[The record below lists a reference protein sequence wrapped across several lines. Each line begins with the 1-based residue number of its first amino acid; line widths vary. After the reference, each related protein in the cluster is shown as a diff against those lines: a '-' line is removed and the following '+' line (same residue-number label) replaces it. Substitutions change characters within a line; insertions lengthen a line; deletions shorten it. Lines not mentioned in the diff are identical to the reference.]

1 MKFPRKLSKE
11 RLSLLSLEDRK
22 IYEYEHSGLC
32 PEMKKLQESKKKKV
46 VYNDEGKRV
55 PSICSKC
62 GGTVVLKIQGEP
74 IYVCSNCGEYYG
86 TMPCH
91 LGESEE
97 ANIDNNDEIT
107 YEDIQDMKLSNEYTE
122 EEKRQIKQ
130 MMDEML
136 FESQFDEL
144 FDKELIAEVGL
155 DEYNNI
161 KKNIFEYVMND
172 PDLHSLNEAEGH
184 AADWWMDCS
193 WILKLSA
200 GLLTGLLGIIAWLFM
215 KGKDRLAMMKL
226 KQYMNKLVELTDS
239 GVNKK
244 RPWYSFLL
252 PGRKNKQN
260 TGDYNKACFR
270 TIQETAE
277 RNMACLYTQCIHRLG
292 FLSPSLTN
300 FNSIPSGGL
309 PPEDSGLGNFINLA
323 SIMSVDVENIK
334 LPEDDTTDE
343 NIGKLLPFKLNQ
355 DYLNT
360 IDLPSLPTNYAML
373 MSNIDY
379 PTKAN
384 ENPNGSLFMKP
395 TKEILQD
402 KGSDLGI
409 TYFNKNVKLN
419 SIINME
425 SSKNESY
432 ISSLNSYLNAIFEVE
447 NENGLDKTKG
457 ISLNSPLTGDLDSTT
472 VLGSDIDQET
482 KKREETKAHSFN
494 GNFIDAIDNYVRA
507 SIPIITKLIKSI
519 CGTDAIKDMQKLS
532 ETLSV
537 LNNASEG
544 NMSKYMK
551 HNDKILHDIMD
562 NDNLKTISEQ
572 RDNREALQLV
582 IKLFKMLKSD
592 KLIKALNISAEQYDK
607 AFNTINDNSNDID
620 YKKRDFENDVERL
633 FDKKY
638 NDILSLY
645 NKLNDND
652 KNQQKHQNQNNNNF
666 NGTESY
672 INDYLIANL
681 LLEDEQFKDKE
692 DIQKEIIRTIERTYK
707 DTKNSVT
714 DCMTPFMT
722 IDTQNWY
729 IIKNAGDR
737 MKKLKEAADK
747 EITEKIGLICRTSQ
761 SSSSTLGDKFKAA
774 LSKHPVRA
782 ASLQNIWARY
792 ADDLDDR
799 IESRLRSISGDNGN
813 SNIMDSIKTFLS
825 TTYPNLIA
833 LMLYYKSIFY
843 LVKLYTDKYPI
854 DKNSV
859 EIYTKEKED
868 NDKLRL
874 NILMLHAQAHDDIN
888 NTKIS

>member
-11 RLSLLSLEDRK
+11 RLSLLSPEDRK

-46 VYNDEGKRV
+46 VYNDEGEVV
-55 PSICSKC
+55 PDICPKC
-62 GGTVVLKIQGEP
+62 GGKVVVKIQGEP

-97 ANIDNNDEIT
+97 TNIDNDDEIT

-300 FNSIPSGGL
+300 FNSITDM
-309 PPEDSGLGNFINLA
+309 PPEDSGLGMFADIANGVSDKA
-323 SIMSVDVENIK
+323 EDVYLESGLEKLVPTKVNKEYYKNIS
-334 LPEDDTTDE
+334 
-343 NIGKLLPFKLNQ
+343 
-355 DYLNT
+355 
-360 IDLPSLPTNYAML
+360 LPSLPTNYAML

-402 KGSDLGI
+402 KGSDIGLI
-409 TYFNKNVKLN
+409 YFNKDSVNLN
-419 SIINME
+419 SIVNFQTT
-425 SSKNESY
+425 KNESY
-432 ISSLNSYLNAIFEVE
+432 ISNRNSYLNAIFEVE
-447 NENGLDKTKG
+447 NEDGLDRTKG
-457 ISLNSPLTGDLDSTT
+457 VSLSSPLTGDLDPTK
-472 VLGSDIDQET
+472 VLGSELDQET
-482 KKREETKAHSFN
+482 KKREESKAHSFK
-494 GNFIDAIDNYVRA
+494 GNLVDAIDNYIMA
-507 SIPIITKLIKSI
+507 TIPIVTKLMKSI
-519 CGTDAIKDMQKLS
+519 CGEDSAKEMQDFSKLIT
-532 ETLSV
+532 TLSNTANGNSMKFMKKHDDV
-537 LNNASEG
+537 L
-544 NMSKYMK
+544 K
-551 HNDKILHDIMD
+551 DIMD
-562 NDNLKTISEQ
+562 NDYQQSRNEQKLRTMLAGEIMKFSIWLKDPKYRNILKIDDKKAESII
-572 RDNREALQLV
+572 DDL
-582 IKLFKMLKSD
+582 IKLQSD
-592 KLIKALNISAEQYDK
+592 PNIDEK
-607 AFNTINDNSNDID
+607 
-620 YKKRDFENDVERL
+620 DF
-633 FDKKY
+633 
-638 NDILSLY
+638 
-645 NKLNDND
+645 
-652 KNQQKHQNQNNNNF
+652 
-666 NGTESY
+666 
-672 INDYLIANL
+672 NL
-681 LLEDEQFKDKE
+681 LLQKYDLPKSTDLSKIYQKTQNMQNESELYISPILHNIYTIPNYLYEDEQIKNGNEILKNLNHAIEVAYDEYKKN
-692 DIQKEIIRTIERTYK
+692 IQQNISSKIE
-707 DTKNSVT
+707 TKVS
-714 DCMTPFMT
+714 D
-722 IDTQNWY
+722 WY
-729 IIKNAGDR
+729 IVKNAQER
-737 MKKLKEAADK
+737 MKKLKDAADK
-747 EITEKIGLICRTSQ
+747 EITEKIGLICRTSSQ
-761 SSSSTLGDKFKAA
+761 SAASTLGDKFLAA

-782 ASLQNIWARY
+782 TSLQNIWARY

-799 IESRLRSISGDNGN
+799 IESRIRSITGDNGN
-813 SNIMDSIKTFLS
+813 SNILDTIKDFLIR
-825 TTYPNLIA
+825 TYPNLIA
-833 LMLYYKSIFY
+833 LMLYYKQIFY
-843 LVKLYTDKYPI
+843 LVKLYTEKYPI
-854 DKNSV
+854 SMKSAEDMKKEQENLEYQRIVSLLSQLHIHNLKN
-859 EIYTKEKED
+859 
-868 NDKLRL
+868 
-874 NILMLHAQAHDDIN
+874 
-888 NTKIS
+888 

>member
-11 RLSLLSLEDRK
+11 RLSLLSPEDRK

-46 VYNDEGKRV
+46 VYNDEGKVV
-55 PSICSKC
+55 PDICPKC
-62 GGTVVLKIQGEP
+62 GGAVVLKIQGEP
-74 IYVCSNCGEYYG
+74 IYVCSNCDEYYG

-91 LGESEE
+91 LGESEDTT
-97 ANIDNNDEIT
+97 IDNDDEIT
-107 YEDIQDMKLSNEYTE
+107 YEDIQDMKLSNEYSE

-184 AADWWMDCS
+184 SADWWMDCS

-300 FNSIPSGGL
+300 FNSITSGDE
-309 PPEDSGLGNFINLA
+309 PTADSGLGQFFEIVNGVSTEGESSYIN
-323 SIMSVDVENIK
+323 EGTK
-334 LPEDDTTDE
+334 
-343 NIGKLLPFKLNQ
+343 KLLPIKINEKRFNKSL
-355 DYLNT
+355 LM
-360 IDLPSLPTNYAML
+360 LPSLPTNYAML

-395 TKEILQD
+395 TKEIIQD
-402 KGSDLGI
+402 KASDIGLK
-409 TYFNKNVKLN
+409 YFNKEHVKLDD
-419 SIINME
+419 IVKYE
-425 SSKNESY
+425 TLKNESY
-432 ISSLNSYLNAIFEVE
+432 FTSLNTTLSLFEVE

-457 ISLNSPLTGDLDSTT
+457 VSFGGPLTGDLDSTT
-472 VLGSDIDQET
+472 VLGRDLDQET
-482 KKREETKAHSFN
+482 KKRVENKASAFN
-494 GNFIDAIDNYVRA
+494 GNLIDAIDNYVRG
-507 SIPIITKLIKSI
+507 SIPIVTSLMKSI
-519 CGTDAIKDMQKLS
+519 CGNNGMQEMSKFAQKVADM
-532 ETLSV
+532 
-537 LNNASEG
+537 NNASEG
-544 NMSKYMK
+544 NMDKYMK
-551 HNDKILHDIMD
+551 KEDAVLKQIMD
-562 NDNLKTISEQ
+562 NEYQKDLNGWREFSETASRCSYIISWASSNEFKQKIGITDIKRLNEFIKRLQDKIRNSDSRNKDLDLIISKYTSYSKYDELKKIAYSLKLVDESISIFTYN
-572 RDNREALQLV
+572 DMYSYAYNS
-582 IKLFKMLKSD
+582 LFENE
-592 KLIKALNISAEQYDK
+592 LIKNGDE
-607 AFNTINDNSNDID
+607 
-620 YKKRDFENDVERL
+620 
-633 FDKKY
+633 
-638 NDILSLY
+638 ILSQLEKGNEQTY
-645 NKLNDND
+645 K
-652 KNQQKHQNQNNNNF
+652 F
-666 NGTESY
+666 
-672 INDYLIANL
+672 INANL
-681 LLEDEQFKDKE
+681 TREITAIITSYGNPED
-692 DIQKEIIRTIERTYK
+692 
-707 DTKNSVT
+707 
-714 DCMTPFMT
+714 
-722 IDTQNWY
+722 WY
-729 IIKNAGDR
+729 IIKNARER
-737 MKKLKEAADK
+737 MKKLKDAADK

-761 SSSSTLGDKFKAA
+761 SASSTLGDKFKAA

-782 ASLQNIWARY
+782 TSLQNIWARY

-799 IESRLRSISGDNGN
+799 IESRIRSITGANGN
-813 SNIMDSIKTFLS
+813 SNIYKSIEEFL
-825 TTYPNLIA
+825 TVQYPNLIA
-833 LMLYYKSIFY
+833 VMLYYKQIFY
-843 LVKLYTDKYPI
+843 LIKLYTDKYPI
-854 DKNSV
+854 
-859 EIYTKEKED
+859 TKESSDELKKQQEERET
-868 NDKLRL
+868 LYTYAQLL
-874 NILMLHAQAHDDIN
+874 NILNSSKN
-888 NTKIS
+888 NQN

>member
-1 MKFPRKLSKE
+1 MRFPRKLSKE
-11 RLSLLSLEDRK
+11 RLSLLSPDDRK

-46 VYNDEGKRV
+46 VYNDEGKVV
-55 PSICSKC
+55 PDICPKC
-62 GGTVVLKIQGEP
+62 GAKVVVKIQGEP
-74 IYVCSNCGEYYG
+74 VYVCSNCGEYYG

-97 ANIDNNDEIT
+97 TNIDNDDEIT

-144 FDKELIAEVGL
+144 FDNELIAEVGL

-161 KKNIFEYVMND
+161 KKNIFEYVIND

-300 FNSIPSGGL
+300 FNSITSGGL

-323 SIMSVDVENIK
+323 SIMTVDVENIK
-334 LPEDDTTDE
+334 LPEDDITDE

-409 TYFNKNVKLN
+409 TYFNKNIKLN
-419 SIINME
+419 SIINVE

-457 ISLNSPLTGDLDSTT
+457 VSLNSPLTGDLDSTK
-472 VLGSDIDQET
+472 VLGSELDQET
-482 KKREETKAHSFN
+482 KKREENKAHSFN

-519 CGTDAIKDMQKLS
+519 CGADAIKDMS
-532 ETLSV
+532 ELTKTLSV
-537 LNNASEG
+537 LNNAAEG

-551 HNDKILHDIMD
+551 HNDKVLHDIMD

-572 RDNREALQLV
+572 RENKEVLQMV
-582 IKLFKMLKSD
+582 IHLFNILKD
-592 KLIKALNISAEQYDK
+592 GKIRKTLNISDEQYNKGID
-607 AFNTINDNSNDID
+607 TINKNSEEID
-620 YKKRDFENDVERL
+620 YKKRDFENDVERM
-633 FDKKY
+633 FNKKY
-638 NDILSLY
+638 NDIASLY
-645 NKLNDND
+645 KTLN
-652 KNQQKHQNQNNNNF
+652 NQNTQSQQSKKQNNNF
-666 NGTESY
+666 NDSESY
-672 INDYLIANL
+672 INDYLIANS

-714 DCMTPFMT
+714 DSMTPFMT

-737 MKKLKEAADK
+737 MKKLKDAADK

-854 DKNSV
+854 DKKTV
-859 EIYTKEKED
+859 ELYTKEKED

>member
-11 RLSLLSLEDRK
+11 RLSLLSPEDRK

-32 PEMKKLQESKKKKV
+32 PEMKQLQESKKKKRI
-46 VYNDEGKRV
+46 YNDEGNIV
-55 PSICSKC
+55 PHICPKC
-62 GGTVVLKIQGEP
+62 GGTVVVKIKGEP
-74 IYVCSNCGEYYG
+74 VYVCSNCDAYYG
-86 TMPCH
+86 TMPFN
-91 LGESEE
+91 LKESEDV
-97 ANIDNNDEIT
+97 IDNSDDEIT
-107 YEDIQDMKLSNEYTE
+107 YEDIQDIKLSNEYSE

-161 KKNIFEYVMND
+161 KKNIFEYIMND
-172 PDLHSLNEAEGH
+172 PDLHTLNEAEGH
-184 AADWWMDCS
+184 AADWWMNCS

-252 PGRKNKQN
+252 LGRKNKQN
-260 TGDYNKACFR
+260 TGDYNKSCFR

-300 FNSIPSGGL
+300 FNSITSGGM

-334 LPEDDTTDE
+334 LPEDDISYE
-343 NIGKLLPFKLNQ
+343 NVSKLLPFKLNK

-360 IDLPSLPTNYAML
+360 INLPALPTNYAML

-409 TYFNKNVKLN
+409 TYFNKNIKLN
-419 SIINME
+419 SIINVQ
-425 SSKNESY
+425 SNKNESY

-447 NENGLDKTKG
+447 NEEGLDKTKG
-457 ISLNSPLTGDLDSTT
+457 LSLSSPLTGDLDPTT
-472 VLGSDIDQET
+472 VLGSELDQET

-507 SIPIITKLIKSI
+507 SIPIITKLIKAI
-519 CGTDAIKDMQKLS
+519 CGTDAIKDMQELS
-532 ETLSV
+532 KTLSV
-537 LNNASEG
+537 LNNAAEG

-551 HNDKILHDIMD
+551 HNDKVLHDIMD
-562 NDNLKTISEQ
+562 NDNLKTIQEQ
-572 RDNREALQLV
+572 RDTKEVLQMV
-582 IKLFKMLKSD
+582 IKLFGILKDDKIRQSLQISD
-592 KLIKALNISAEQYDK
+592 EQYAKGIDEIDN
-607 AFNTINDNSNDID
+607 NTNDLD
-620 YKKRDFENDVERL
+620 YKKRDFENDVERMFHKSFKEIL
-633 FDKKY
+633 QIWKEQDKK
-638 NDILSLY
+638 
-645 NKLNDND
+645 K
-652 KNQQKHQNQNNNNF
+652 KNAEVQGEPNVNASY
-666 NGTESY
+666 SY
-672 INDYLIANL
+672 INDYLIAHSL
-681 LLEDEQFKDKE
+681 YEDEQFKDKE

-714 DCMTPFMT
+714 DCMMPFMT

-729 IIKNAGDR
+729 IIKNARDR
-737 MKKLKEAADK
+737 MKNLKEKADK

-761 SSSSTLGDKFKAA
+761 SASSTLGDKFKAA

-843 LVKLYTDKYPI
+843 LVKLYTDKFPI

-859 EIYTKEKED
+859 ELYTKEKED

>member
-11 RLSLLSLEDRK
+11 RLSLLSPEDRK

-32 PEMKKLQESKKKKV
+32 PEMKQLQESKKKKRI
-46 VYNDEGKRV
+46 YNDEGDVV
-55 PSICSKC
+55 PQICPKC

-74 IYVCSNCGEYYG
+74 VYVCSNCDAYYG
-86 TMPCH
+86 TMPFN
-91 LGESEE
+91 LKESEDV
-97 ANIDNNDEIT
+97 IDTSDDEIT
-107 YEDIQDMKLSNEYTE
+107 YEDIQDIKLSNEYSE

-161 KKNIFEYVMND
+161 KKNIFEYIMND
-172 PDLHSLNEAEGH
+172 PDLHTLNEAEGH

-300 FNSIPSGGL
+300 FNSITSGDE
-309 PPEDSGLGNFINLA
+309 PADDSGLGKFFDIVNGVSKDREDAYIN
-323 SIMSVDVENIK
+323 EGTK
-334 LPEDDTTDE
+334 
-343 NIGKLLPFKLNQ
+343 KLLPIKVNEKRFNKSL
-355 DYLNT
+355 LM
-360 IDLPSLPTNYAML
+360 LPSLPTNYAML

-395 TKEILQD
+395 TKEIIQD
-402 KGSDLGI
+402 KASDIGLK
-409 TYFNKNVKLN
+409 YFNEHVKLDD
-419 SIINME
+419 IVKYE
-425 SSKNESY
+425 TLKNESY
-432 ISSLNSYLNAIFEVE
+432 MLSLNRVLSLFEVE
-447 NENGLDKTKG
+447 NEEGLDKTKG
-457 ISLNSPLTGDLDSTT
+457 VSLGGLLTGDKDPTT
-472 VLGSDIDQET
+472 GLGSDIDQET
-482 KKREETKAHSFN
+482 MKRVENEVSAFN
-494 GNFIDAIDNYVRA
+494 GNLIDAIDNYVRS
-507 SIPIITKLIKSI
+507 SIPIVTTLMKSI
-519 CGTDAIKDMQKLS
+519 CGNNGTTEMSKFAQKVS
-532 ETLSV
+532 DI
-537 LNNASEG
+537 NNASEG
-544 NMSKYMK
+544 NMDKYMK
-551 HNDKILHDIMD
+551 KEDAVLKQIMD
-562 NDNLKTISEQ
+562 NEYQKDLNGWREFSETA
-572 RDNREALQLV
+572 RR
-582 IKLFKMLKSD
+582 S
-592 KLIKALNISAEQYDK
+592 S
-607 AFNTINDNSNDID
+607 
-620 YKKRDFENDVERL
+620 
-633 FDKKY
+633 
-638 NDILSLY
+638 DILSWTSSDQFIQKLGITDKKKLKEFKY
-645 NKLNDND
+645 RVTDKIQNTDSRNKDLDLVIAKYTSYSKYDELKKMAASLNLTESVSVFTYND
-652 KNQQKHQNQNNNNF
+652 KY
-666 NGTESY
+666 SY
-672 INDYLIANL
+672 AYNSLFENEQIKNSDEIIKQ
-681 LLEDEQFKDKE
+681 LEDGNEQ
-692 DIQKEIIRTIERTYK
+692 TYK
-707 DTKNSVT
+707 FVKDNLTREITGIITSYGN
-714 DCMTPFMT
+714 PEE
-722 IDTQNWY
+722 WY
-729 IIKNAGDR
+729 IIKNARER

-761 SSSSTLGDKFKAA
+761 SASSTLGDKFKAA

-799 IESRLRSISGDNGN
+799 IESRIRSITGDNGN
-813 SNIMDSIKTFLS
+813 SCMYKSIQEFL
-825 TTYPNLIA
+825 TVQYPNLLA
-833 LMLYYKSIFY
+833 VMLYYKQIFY
-843 LVKLYTDKYPI
+843 LIKLYTDKYPI
-854 DKNSV
+854 
-859 EIYTKEKED
+859 TKESSDELKKQQEEQET
-868 NDKLRL
+868 LYTYAQLL
-874 NILMLHAQAHDDIN
+874 NILN
-888 NTKIS
+888 NSKNNQN

>member
-11 RLSLLSLEDRK
+11 RLSLLSPEDRK

-32 PEMKKLQESKKKKV
+32 PEMKKLQESKKKKR
-46 VYNDEGKRV
+46 VYNDEGTIV
-55 PSICSKC
+55 PHICPKC
-62 GGTVVLKIQGEP
+62 GGTVVLKIKGEP
-74 IYVCSNCGEYYG
+74 VYVCSNCDAYYG
-86 TMPCH
+86 TMPFN
-91 LGESEE
+91 LKESEDV
-97 ANIDNNDEIT
+97 IDNSDDEIT
-107 YEDIQDMKLSNEYTE
+107 YEDIQDIKLSNEYSE

-161 KKNIFEYVMND
+161 KKNIFEYIMND
-172 PDLHSLNEAEGH
+172 PDLHTLNEAEGH

-260 TGDYNKACFR
+260 TGDYNKSCFR
-270 TIQETAE
+270 TIQETEE

-300 FNSIPSGGL
+300 FNSITSGDE
-309 PPEDSGLGNFINLA
+309 PADDSGLGKFFDIVNGVSKKGEDAYIN
-323 SIMSVDVENIK
+323 EGTK
-334 LPEDDTTDE
+334 
-343 NIGKLLPFKLNQ
+343 KLLPIKVNEKRFNKSL
-355 DYLNT
+355 LK
-360 IDLPSLPTNYAML
+360 LPSLPTNYAML

-395 TKEILQD
+395 TKEIIQD
-402 KGSDLGI
+402 KASDIGLK
-409 TYFNKNVKLN
+409 YFNEHVNLDDIVKYETL
-419 SIINME
+419 
-425 SSKNESY
+425 KNESY
-432 ISSLNSYLNAIFEVE
+432 MLSLNRVLSLFE
-447 NENGLDKTKG
+447 
-457 ISLNSPLTGDLDSTT
+457 GDLDPTSG
-472 VLGSDIDQET
+472 LGSDIDQET
-482 KKREETKAHSFN
+482 MKRVDNEVSAFN
-494 GNFIDAIDNYVRA
+494 GNLIDAIDNYVRS
-507 SIPIITKLIKSI
+507 SIPIVTTLMKSI
-519 CGTDAIKDMQKLS
+519 CGNNGIKEMSNFAQKVSDM
-532 ETLSV
+532 
-537 LNNASEG
+537 NNASEG
-544 NMSKYMK
+544 NMDKYMK
-551 HNDKILHDIMD
+551 KEDAVLKQIMD
-562 NDNLKTISEQ
+562 NEYQKDLNGWREFSETARRSSEILSWTSSDQFIQKLGITDKKKLKEFKVRVTDKIKNTDSRNKDLDLVIAKYTSYSKYDELKKIADSLNLEESVSVFTYNDKYSYAYNSLFENEQIKNSDEIIKQLEDGNEQTYKFVKDNLT
-572 RDNREALQLV
+572 RE
-582 IKLFKMLKSD
+582 ITG
-592 KLIKALNISAEQYDK
+592 II
-607 AFNTINDNSNDID
+607 T
-620 YKKRDFENDVERL
+620 
-633 FDKKY
+633 
-638 NDILSLY
+638 
-645 NKLNDND
+645 
-652 KNQQKHQNQNNNNF
+652 
-666 NGTESY
+666 SY
-672 INDYLIANL
+672 GNP
-681 LLEDEQFKDKE
+681 EE
-692 DIQKEIIRTIERTYK
+692 
-707 DTKNSVT
+707 
-714 DCMTPFMT
+714 
-722 IDTQNWY
+722 WY
-729 IIKNAGDR
+729 IIKNARER
-737 MKKLKEAADK
+737 MKKLKEKADT

-761 SSSSTLGDKFKAA
+761 SASSTLGDKFKAA

-843 LVKLYTDKYPI
+843 LVKLYTDKFPI

-859 EIYTKEKED
+859 ELYTKGKED

>member
-11 RLSLLSLEDRK
+11 RLSLLSPEDRK

-32 PEMKKLQESKKKKV
+32 PEMKQLQESKKKKRI
-46 VYNDEGKRV
+46 YNNEGNIV
-55 PSICSKC
+55 PNICPKC
-62 GGTVVLKIQGEP
+62 GGKVVLKIQGEP
-74 IYVCSNCGEYYG
+74 VYICSNCDAYYG
-86 TMPCH
+86 TM
-91 LGESEE
+91 LFNLKESEDV
-97 ANIDNNDEIT
+97 IDNSDDEIT
-107 YEDIQDMKLSNEYTE
+107 YEDIQDIKLSNEYSE

-161 KKNIFEYVMND
+161 KKNIFEYIMND
-172 PDLHSLNEAEGH
+172 PDLHTLNEAEGH

-300 FNSIPSGGL
+300 FNSITSGDE
-309 PPEDSGLGNFINLA
+309 PTDDSGLGQFFDIVNGVSTEGEDAYIN
-323 SIMSVDVENIK
+323 EGTK
-334 LPEDDTTDE
+334 
-343 NIGKLLPFKLNQ
+343 KLLPIKVNEKRFNKSL
-355 DYLNT
+355 LM
-360 IDLPSLPTNYAML
+360 LPSLPTNYAML

-395 TKEILQD
+395 TKEIIQD
-402 KGSDLGI
+402 KASDIGLK
-409 TYFNKNVKLN
+409 YFNKEHVKLDD
-419 SIINME
+419 IVKYE
-425 SSKNESY
+425 TLKNESY
-432 ISSLNSYLNAIFEVE
+432 MLSLNRVLSLFEVE
-447 NENGLDKTKG
+447 NEEGLDKTKG
-457 ISLNSPLTGDLDSTT
+457 VSLGGLLTGDTNPTT

-482 KKREETKAHSFN
+482 KKRVENEASAFN
-494 GNFIDAIDNYVRA
+494 GNLIDAIDNYVRS
-507 SIPIITKLIKSI
+507 SISIVTTLMKSI
-519 CGTDAIKDMQKLS
+519 CGNNGTKEMSNFAQKVSDM
-532 ETLSV
+532 
-537 LNNASEG
+537 NNASEG
-544 NMSKYMK
+544 NMDKYMK
-551 HNDKILHDIMD
+551 KEDAVLKQIMD
-562 NDNLKTISEQ
+562 NEYQKDLNGWREFSETA
-572 RDNREALQLV
+572 RR
-582 IKLFKMLKSD
+582 S
-592 KLIKALNISAEQYDK
+592 S
-607 AFNTINDNSNDID
+607 
-620 YKKRDFENDVERL
+620 
-633 FDKKY
+633 
-638 NDILSLY
+638 DILSWTSSDQFIQKLGITDKKKLKEFKY
-645 NKLNDND
+645 RVTDKIQNTDSRNKDLDLVIAKYTSYSKYDELQKVAYSLNLKDESVSVFTYND
-652 KNQQKHQNQNNNNF
+652 KY
-666 NGTESY
+666 SY
-672 INDYLIANL
+672 AYNSLFENEQIKNSDEIIKQ
-681 LLEDEQFKDKE
+681 LEDGNEQ
-692 DIQKEIIRTIERTYK
+692 TYK
-707 DTKNSVT
+707 FVKDNLTREITGIITSYGN
-714 DCMTPFMT
+714 PEE
-722 IDTQNWY
+722 WY
-729 IIKNAGDR
+729 IIKNARER

-761 SSSSTLGDKFKAA
+761 SASSTLGDKFKAA

-799 IESRLRSISGDNGN
+799 IESRIRSITGDNGN
-813 SNIMDSIKTFLS
+813 SCMYKSIQEFL
-825 TTYPNLIA
+825 TVQYPNLLA
-833 LMLYYKSIFY
+833 VMLYYKQIFY
-843 LVKLYTDKYPI
+843 LIKLYTDKYPI
-854 DKNSV
+854 
-859 EIYTKEKED
+859 TKESSDELKKQQEEQET
-868 NDKLRL
+868 LYTYAQLL
-874 NILMLHAQAHDDIN
+874 NILN
-888 NTKIS
+888 NSKNNQN

>member
-1 MKFPRKLSKE
+1 MPF
-11 RLSLLSLEDRK
+11 
-22 IYEYEHSGLC
+22 
-32 PEMKKLQESKKKKV
+32 
-46 VYNDEGKRV
+46 N
-55 PSICSKC
+55 
-62 GGTVVLKIQGEP
+62 LK
-74 IYVCSNCGEYYG
+74 
-86 TMPCH
+86 
-91 LGESEE
+91 ESEDV
-97 ANIDNNDEIT
+97 IDNSDDEIT
-107 YEDIQDMKLSNEYTE
+107 YEDIQDIKLSNEYSE

-161 KKNIFEYVMND
+161 KKNIFEYIMND
-172 PDLHSLNEAEGH
+172 PDLHTLNEAEGH

-300 FNSIPSGGL
+300 FNSITSGGM

-334 LPEDDTTDE
+334 LPEDDISDE
-343 NIGKLLPFKLNQ
+343 NVGKLLPFKLNK

-360 IDLPSLPTNYAML
+360 INLPALPTNYAML

-409 TYFNKNVKLN
+409 TYFNKNIKLN
-419 SIINME
+419 SIINVQ
-425 SSKNESY
+425 SNKNESY
-432 ISSLNSYLNAIFEVE
+432 ISSLNTYLNAIFEVE
-447 NENGLDKTKG
+447 NEEGLDKTKG
-457 ISLNSPLTGDLDSTT
+457 LSLGGLLTGDKDPTT
-472 VLGSDIDQET
+472 GLGSDIDQET

-507 SIPIITKLIKSI
+507 SVPIITKLIKSI
-519 CGTDAIKDMQKLS
+519 CGTDAIKDMQELS
-532 ETLSV
+532 KTLSV
-537 LNNASEG
+537 LNNAAEG

-551 HNDKILHDIMD
+551 HNDKVLHDIMD
-562 NDNLKTISEQ
+562 NDNLKTIQEQ
-572 RDNREALQLV
+572 RDTKEVLQMV
-582 IKLFKMLKSD
+582 IKLFGILKDDKIRQSLQISD
-592 KLIKALNISAEQYDK
+592 EQYAKGIDEIDN
-607 AFNTINDNSNDID
+607 NTNGLD
-620 YKKRDFENDVERL
+620 YKKRDFENDVERMFHKSFKEIL
-633 FDKKY
+633 QIWKEQDKK
-638 NDILSLY
+638 
-645 NKLNDND
+645 K
-652 KNQQKHQNQNNNNF
+652 KNAEVQSEPNVNASY
-666 NGTESY
+666 SY
-672 INDYLIANL
+672 INDYLIAHSL
-681 LLEDEQFKDKE
+681 YEDEQFKDKE

-761 SSSSTLGDKFKAA
+761 SASSTLGDKFKAA

-843 LVKLYTDKYPI
+843 LVKLYTDKFPI

-859 EIYTKEKED
+859 ELYTKEKED

-874 NILMLHAQAHDDIN
+874 NILMLRAQAHDDIN